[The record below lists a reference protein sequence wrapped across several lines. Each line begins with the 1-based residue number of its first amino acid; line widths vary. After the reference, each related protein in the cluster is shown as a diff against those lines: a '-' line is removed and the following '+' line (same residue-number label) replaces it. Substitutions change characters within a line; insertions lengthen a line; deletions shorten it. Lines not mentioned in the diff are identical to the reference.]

1 MGQTTG
7 IVTTVIN
14 GVIEILAE
22 ATGVVLAAAFFAA
35 WHVARF
41 ESAVYNITERLAARW
56 RRR

>member
-1 MGQTTG
+1 MGQTAG
-7 IVTTVIN
+7 IVTSVTN
-14 GVIEILAE
+14 GVIEILGV

-41 ESAVYNITERLAARW
+41 ESAIYNVAERVAARW

>member
-7 IVTTVIN
+7 IVTSATN
-14 GVIEILAE
+14 SVIEILGE
-22 ATGVVLAAAFFAA
+22 ATGIVLAAAFFAA

-41 ESAVYNITERLAARW
+41 ELAVFNVVERVAARW